1 MLDKEIIEKAKQ
13 YKKRIA
19 GSFVLVDGN
28 EISGKITGSQFVA
41 TKKIDGSLYGLFFEE
56 GAVLGVSTTGRI
68 IKDLPCLKEA
78 ADLLKARGIGSAVI
92 EAELYAVLEDG
103 KRERVGDVSKAM
115 ADKSLWDRLFLA
127 PFDIVMLDGGD
138 YRKDNYIETI
148 KELGSIFDGKLVRA
162 VEYREASSKDEVA
175 SIYREWVEEG
185 GAEGI
190 VLHSELPFVYKI
202 KPHHTIDA
210 VIVGFTCGEGD
221 DSDGVRDIAVALM
234 NEKGQ
239 LQIIGVTGNGFTNE
253 QRRQLLKDLEP
264 MVCQSE
270 YIITDSRNVA
280 FQMVKPSIII
290 EVSVGD
296 FISEASDGTPK
307 MNPLLTF
314 SESDG
319 YLSEGNTPGVSILH
333 MTFVRFRDD
342 KSFNESDIRISQ
354 VTDVCPFS
362 QGNSVKLNGL
372 PKSEILA
379 KRIFTKGSG
388 EKMMVQKYVVWKT
401 NKEESS
407 LFPAYVFF
415 YTDFSS
421 GRKDMLKRDIRV
433 SSDKEQIIAFM
444 DAAIA
449 QNVKKG
455 WTEKA

>member
-1 MLDKEIIEKAKQ
+1 MLDKEIIDKAKQ
-13 YKKRIA
+13 YKKKIA

-28 EISGKITGSQFVA
+28 EISGKIAGSQFVA
-41 TKKIDGSLYGLFFEE
+41 TKKIDGSLYGLFFED
-56 GAVLGVSTTGRI
+56 GAVLGVSTTGKI
-68 IKDLPCLKEA
+68 IRDIPCLTEA
-78 ADLLKARGIGSAVI
+78 ADQLKKHGITSAII
-92 EAELYAVLEDG
+92 EAELYAVLEGG
-103 KRERVGDVSKAM
+103 KRERVGDVSKAL

-127 PFDIVMLDGGD
+127 PFDIVMLDGED
-138 YRKDNYIETI
+138 YRKDSYIETI
-148 KELGSIFDGKLVRA
+148 KELGSIFDGKLVRP

-221 DSDGVRDIAVALM
+221 DSNAVRDIAVALM
-234 NEKGQ
+234 NEEGQ
-239 LQIIGVTGNGFTNE
+239 LQVTGVTGNGFTNE
-253 QRRQLLKDLEP
+253 QRTQLLKELEP
-264 MVCQSE
+264 MACQSE

-280 FQMVKPSIII
+280 FRMVKPSIVV

-307 MNPLLTF
+307 MNPLLAF
-314 SESDG
+314 SDSDG
-319 YLSEGNTPGVSILH
+319 YLSEGNTPGVSALH
-333 MTFVRFRDD
+333 MVFVRLRED
-342 KSFNESDIRISQ
+342 KGFNESDIRISQ
-354 VTDVCPFS
+354 VTDICPFS
-362 QGNSVKLNGL
+362 QEKAVRLNGL
-372 PKSEILA
+372 PKSEVLA

-388 EKMMVQKYVVWKT
+388 EKIMVQKYVVWKT

-421 GRKDMLKRDIRV
+421 GRKEMLKRDIRV
-433 SSDKEQIIAFM
+433 SSDRDQIMAFM
-444 DAAIA
+444 DDAIE